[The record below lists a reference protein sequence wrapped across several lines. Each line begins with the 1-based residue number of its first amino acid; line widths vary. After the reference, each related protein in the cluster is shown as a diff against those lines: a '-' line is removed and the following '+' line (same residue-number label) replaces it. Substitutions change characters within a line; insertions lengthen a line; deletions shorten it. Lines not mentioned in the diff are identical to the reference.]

1 MKAGMGAWDFGLRGR
16 CRREKAAGGGS
27 KVEDDT
33 AGGRLGSRSRC
44 RDSAWIRVP
53 D

>member
-1 MKAGMGAWDFGLRGR
+1 MGAWDWDRGG

-33 AGGRLGSRSRC
+33 AGGRPGES
-44 RDSAWIRVP
+44 P
-53 D
+53 P